1 MPNLAKMMI
10 FLGVIFIALGIL
22 FYYLGKIPGIGKLPG
37 DIFIKRENF
46 TFYFPLTT
54 SLLISLIATL
64 ILWLWNRR

>member
-10 FLGVIFIALGIL
+10 FLGIIFIVLGIL
-22 FYYLGKIPGIGKLPG
+22 LYCLGKIPGIGKLPG
-37 DIFIKRENF
+37 DIVIKRENF

-54 SLLISLIATL
+54 SLLISLIATF